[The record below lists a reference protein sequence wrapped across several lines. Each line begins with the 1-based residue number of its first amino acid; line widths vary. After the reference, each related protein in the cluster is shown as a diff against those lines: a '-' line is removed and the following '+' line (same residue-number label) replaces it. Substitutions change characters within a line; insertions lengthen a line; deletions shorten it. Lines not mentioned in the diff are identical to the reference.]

1 MPCPF
6 GFTAEDGEYD
16 LGDITP
22 SEEEEEEQ
30 VAEGAG
36 SGNESK
42 KKDKKKSKKKGK
54 QDEEVEEI
62 KPFGGAKK
70 KKDKKK
76 APEEL
81 EFDFEK
87 DPVSWFYQNQIKSE
101 AEFAKKKDALRAEAR
116 KRLDAIMSKKD
127 KHLEWPSDSDLDD
140 LSIRSSELSD
150 LDSDVDSL
158 GSIISCANSW
168 IEDARYGTPAEK
180 TLVWTSYTAL
190 ATSGYSLWLT
200 VQAVNTTRK
209 VVGVLA
215 NSVWPNAAFAGAA
228 LLGACFIGLLLAVR
242 YRSKRILLLSQAACL
257 FLYSAFLVITCGV
270 VFQPT
275 VVDAKLRDVACVK
288 YSNTDQGS
296 RLCKMIPGIERD
308 LAEQMYSL
316 MWAAGLAAIT
326 AMAALI
332 SSIWYLY
339 ELAYIEK
346 KAIKHKRR
354 HKRRKHSIPW
364 EKIKIVGPVTNCG
377 VNKPAG
383 GKAGA
388 TGGKCPIA
396 HGGATA
402 GASKCPIAGM
412 GGGAEKKTN

>member
-16 LGDITP
+16 LGDITS
-22 SEEEEEEQ
+22 SEEEEEEK
-30 VAEGAG
+30 VEEGAG
-36 SGNESK
+36 SGNEKQKKS
-42 KKDKKKSKKKGK
+42 KKDKKKAKE
-54 QDEEVEEI
+54 DEDVEEI
-62 KPFGGAKK
+62 KPSGAKK
-70 KKDKKK
+70 KKEKKK

-158 GSIISCANSW
+158 ASIISCANSW

-180 TLVWTSYTAL
+180 TLTWTAYTAL

-209 VVGVLA
+209 VIGVLA
-215 NSVWPNAAFAGAA
+215 NSVWPNAAFGGAA
-228 LLGACFIGLLLAVR
+228 LLGASFIGLLMAVR

-326 AMAALI
+326 AMASLI
-332 SSIWYLY
+332 ASIWYLY
-339 ELAYIEK
+339 ELSYIEK

-377 VNKPAG
+377 ANKPAG
-383 GKAGA
+383 GA
-388 TGGKCPIA
+388 TGGKCPID
-396 HGGATA
+396 HGGAASA
-402 GASKCPIAGM
+402 GKCPVGF
-412 GGGAEKKTN
+412 GGGGDKKTN